1 MDLSQITLNLS
12 NGLDKAYALQNQAR
26 GFAYKVN
33 GFANQIDNVSKFI
46 NKFTNPSV
54 NNPKG
59 SPSGEGKRNRLEAMS
74 KRGDPVLSVD
84 WLGLVM
90 DQGREAIN
98 WAYLDTIQTPSI
110 TIEPRSVF
118 RGGTMKHYAGPISVD
133 SMNITLYTDSN
144 GDALKLASS
153 WMASVYDNEFGNY
166 KKPSE
171 YKKQI
176 WLYMFDAA
184 RQTVCL
190 MKFYGCF
197 PTSWGSY
204 SMEGSGSSPVPTTM
218 TLSVDSVSIDA
229 DGSSIAKT
237 TAQAAQA
244 LGGNFPII
252 PMLPRLPDLPQLPNF
267 PNIPKW
273 PF

>member
-1 MDLSQITLNLS
+1 MDLTQITTNLS
-12 NGLDKAYALQNQAR
+12 RGLDSAYDAQRNIR

-33 GFANQIDNVSKFI
+33 GLMGQVDNVSKFI
-46 NKFTNPSV
+46 NGLTNPSV
-54 NNPKG
+54 NNPKE
-59 SPSGEGKRNRLEAMS
+59 PVSGEGKRNRLEAMS
-74 KRGDPVLSVD
+74 ARGDPLLSVD

-90 DQGREAIN
+90 DHGRESIN

-110 TIEPRSVF
+110 TIEPRTVF

-133 SMNITLYTDSN
+133 SMNISLYTDSTGN
-144 GDALKLASS
+144 AMKLASS
-153 WMASVYDNEFGNY
+153 WLSSVYDNEFGNY
-166 KKPSE
+166 KRPSE

-184 RQTVCL
+184 RKTVCL

-197 PTSWGSY
+197 PTSWSSY
-204 SMEGSGSSPVPTTM
+204 GMESSGSNPIPTSL

-229 DGSSIAKT
+229 DANSVSASLT
-237 TAQAAQA
+237 SASAA

-252 PMLPRLPDLPQLPNF
+252 PRLPRIPDLPHLPNL
-267 PNIPKW
+267 PAIPKW